1 MPRLLTPIG
10 YGVLTLA
17 LALVCWSGLPA
28 GAQDSGAAVSTPT
41 TETGV
46 QPQPGAPAPE
56 GVVAEPTAPAEA
68 PVEVAPLPAIIA
80 GVEVKGN
87 QRVSAEEITKAIS
100 SKVGAPY
107 SEDQVKA
114 DRQKV
119 VDLGWFQ
126 TVAVEEESVESGIRL
141 VFTVLENPV
150 VTDIRIEGNR
160 ELTRE
165 ELLGLMTTKSGDIFN
180 WPRWRQDGARIEEE
194 YRKRGFVLA
203 TILPPTMTQDGV
215 LSVSIAEG
223 VVEAIKITGNTYT
236 KEYVIRRYLRTRPG
250 ETYNE
255 NRVKADVIRLNN
267 LGYFE
272 TVRRYAEAGEAGKV
286 VVVITVVEKRYTGG
300 ASFGGMYGAS
310 HGMVAFVDV
319 TKNNL
324 RGTGQMVA
332 VRGEFG
338 GRKTYEVAY
347 RHPWV
352 MTPETRL
359 NLGVYDRRIVREAYV
374 TTAEQER
381 HTVLYD
387 ERRSGGNMTLGR
399 PLSDRTTV
407 YLSLRSDDIRIS
419 DVNADEAQ
427 YLTGPAFEP
436 RQVRSFTLAGV
447 RDTRDDIFDPKQGGY
462 QQLSA
467 EFAGAFGG
475 ARFRKYTSDTRRFLP
490 VGGRNVL
497 AMRLLAGTV
506 TGNAPYLEQ
515 FLIGGTESLRGYRP
529 DRFAG
534 SKMAILNCEYRFPL
548 GKKLLGVTF
557 VDVGDAWG
565 GDIAASQYLQGDHSF
580 TVHTGYGVGIRVGTP
595 IGPLRLDIGF
605 GAEGTETHF
614 GVSHMF

>member
-1 MPRLLTPIG
+1 MHRLLTPVG
-10 YGVLTLA
+10 CAVVTF
-17 LALVCWSGLPA
+17 ALVLVCGSGLAA
-28 GAQDSGAAVSTPT
+28 GAQESGAAVSAPT
-41 TETGV
+41 TESGV
-46 QPQPGAPAPE
+46 QPQPPASAPE

-87 QRVSAEEITKAIS
+87 QRVATEVILKAIS

-141 VFTVLENPV
+141 VFTVVENPV
-150 VTDIRIEGNR
+150 VTDIHVEGNR

-165 ELLGLMTTKSGDIFN
+165 ELLGLMQTKLGDIFN

-203 TILPPTMTQDGV
+203 TVLPPAMTQDGA

-255 NRVKADVIRLNN
+255 NKVKADVKRLNN

-310 HGMVAFVDV
+310 HGMVMFVDV

-374 TTAEQER
+374 TPEEGGR

-419 DVNADEAQ
+419 DVSAEEQ
-427 YLTGPAFEP
+427 EYLTGPAFEP

-447 RDTRDDIFDPKQGGY
+447 RDTRDDIFDPKRGGY

-475 ARFRKYTSDTRRFLP
+475 ATFKKYTGDTRRFLP
-490 VGGRNVL
+490 IGSRNVL
-497 AMRLLAGTV
+497 ALRLLTGTV
-506 TGNAPYLEQ
+506 TGDAPYLEQ
-515 FLIGGTESLRGYRP
+515 FLIGGTESLRGFRP

-534 SKMAILNCEYRFPL
+534 SNMAILNCEYRFPL
-548 GKKLLGVTF
+548 SKKLLGVTF
-557 VDVGDAWG
+557 VDAGDAWG
-565 GDIAASQYLQGDHSF
+565 GDIAASPYLQGDQSF
-580 TVHTGYGVGIRVGTP
+580 TVHVGYGVGIRVGTQ

-605 GAEGTETHF
+605 SDEGTETHF